1 MHNLGSQWVYCS
13 NRLNHPPPSVP
24 VISAGSNAASVDK
37 ADDKDGE
44 KDDDELPPPLAAPSS
59 QIRLE
64 ISHIIQDAGF
74 RSAIDS
80 ELGKE
85 PVLRET
91 FEQKSREDSAI
102 EMQSKA
108 ASTDDNSSGSNSEEF
123 ASSPPDV
130 GHQHDVAEESQMVDN
145 GDNMAMDMDDVG
157 FQMDAD
163 DDFVMNDQNSQ
174 AGDDSD
180 DGVSLPRNDAAKR
193 HEKELTTNEKAIS
206 MAGEKP
212 VSQPSQK
219 IPSQIVKQEPGRQTQ
234 PGAAEA
240 DKSFVS
246 TTFSAN
252 TRPFTEPAV
261 LDNGGYDD
269 DDDDAPSEYSDAYS
283 TVPNPFYERDAAA
296 MKKEKA
302 KGTNKGPR
310 SSQQDH
316 PAETSS
322 SNMPKSNQEANNVTD
337 YTPES
342 ADKATNNKIDF
353 DLGFLDDNR
362 EESEDSDVDFPDI
375 EVLWASTAPTQ
386 KEFPPIKI
394 EAASQMPK
402 STADREASLPSVR
415 QSSVH
420 DSAGNELA
428 TAANDIPDVAQQEQ
442 PEPSQQQ
449 TIIDL
454 SSRRETQDPVNNNN
468 NATNETQSPSPFL
481 PDIDFGGSQQDT
493 NDNAD
498 IDLDDDD
505 QYQHSADNSSHPDF
519 QPQDQQEQSQ
529 DHSIPMVDLTVSSPL
544 VSPDDSEDEDF
555 AKSQGLPRGPG
566 WVKKNV
572 PSTRRQ
578 TRSST
583 GGGIALSSSLSPQ
596 PVRRRGGRLT
606 QSQY

>member
-1 MHNLGSQWVYCS
+1 MIH
-13 NRLNHPPPSVP
+13 
-24 VISAGSNAASVDK
+24 
-37 ADDKDGE
+37 
-44 KDDDELPPPLAAPSS
+44 
-59 QIRLE
+59 
-64 ISHIIQDAGF
+64 DAGF

-85 PVLRET
+85 PVLLET
-91 FEQKSREDSAI
+91 FDQKPREDSAI

-108 ASTDDNSSGSNSEEF
+108 ASTDDKDSGSNSDEF

-130 GHQHDVAEESQMVDN
+130 GDQDDVAEESQAVDL

-163 DDFVMNDQNSQ
+163 DDFVMDDRSSQ

-180 DGVSLPRNDAAKR
+180 DDVPLPRNDTAKR
-193 HEKELTTNEKAIS
+193 HENRLTTNETVSSK
-206 MAGEKP
+206 AGEKP
-212 VSQPSQK
+212 DSQPSQRM
-219 IPSQIVKQEPGRQTQ
+219 PSQIVKQEPGQQTQ

-240 DKSFVS
+240 EKSFVS
-246 TTFSAN
+246 TTISAN
-252 TRPFTEPAV
+252 TRSFTEPAV

-269 DDDDAPSEYSDAYS
+269 DEDDAPSEYSDAYS

-296 MKKEKA
+296 IKKEKA
-302 KGTNKGPR
+302 KATNKGPA

-316 PAETSS
+316 PAETPS
-322 SNMPKSNQEANNVTD
+322 SNMPKSNQEANNVAD
-337 YTPES
+337 FTPES
-342 ADKATNNKIDF
+342 AEKKTTNNKIDF

-415 QSSVH
+415 QSSVN
-420 DSAGNELA
+420 DSAGNEA
-428 TAANDIPDVAQQEQ
+428 GSTAAKDTPVVAQQEQ

-449 TIIDL
+449 AVGEST
-454 SSRRETQDPVNNNN
+454 SRRETQEPVNDDNDAN
-468 NATNETQSPSPFL
+468 NETQSPSPFL

-498 IDLDDDD
+498 INLDDDDD

-519 QPQDQQEQSQ
+519 QSQDQQEESQ

-572 PSTRRQ
+572 PGTRRQ

-583 GGGIALSSSLSPQ
+583 GGGIVLSSSLSPQ
-596 PVRRRGGRLT
+596 PIRRRGGRLT

>member
-1 MHNLGSQWVYCS
+1 MIH
-13 NRLNHPPPSVP
+13 
-24 VISAGSNAASVDK
+24 
-37 ADDKDGE
+37 
-44 KDDDELPPPLAAPSS
+44 
-59 QIRLE
+59 
-64 ISHIIQDAGF
+64 DAGF
-74 RSAIDS
+74 RSAMDS

-85 PVLRET
+85 PVLLET
-91 FEQKSREDSAI
+91 FDDKPREDSAI
-102 EMQSKA
+102 EMQTKT
-108 ASTDDNSSGSNSEEF
+108 ASANDKGSGSNSEEF
-123 ASSPPDV
+123 ASSPPDI
-130 GHQHDVAEESQMVDN
+130 GEQHDVAEESQVVDQ
-145 GDNMAMDMDDVG
+145 GDNMAMDMDDAG

-180 DGVSLPRNDAAKR
+180 DGVPLPRNDTAKR
-193 HEKELTTNEKAIS
+193 HENELTTNEKVSS

-212 VSQPSQK
+212 DSQPPQQ
-219 IPSQIVKQEPGRQTQ
+219 IPSQIVKQEQGQQAQ

-246 TTFSAN
+246 TTVSAN
-252 TRPFTEPAV
+252 TRSFTEPVV

-269 DDDDAPSEYSDAYS
+269 DDEDAPSEYSDAYS

-302 KGTNKGPR
+302 KATDKGPA

-316 PAETSS
+316 PGETPS
-322 SNMPKSNQEANNVTD
+322 SNMPKSNQEANNVAD
-337 YTPES
+337 YTPGS
-342 ADKATNNKIDF
+342 AEKKTTHNKIDF

-386 KEFPPIKI
+386 KEFSPIKVES

-402 STADREASLPSVR
+402 STADREVSLPSVR
-415 QSSVH
+415 QSSVN
-420 DSAGNELA
+420 DSAGNEPA
-428 TAANDIPDVAQQEQ
+428 PTAVKDTPVVAQQNQ
-442 PEPSQQQ
+442 PERSQQQ
-449 TIIDL
+449 AVGE
-454 SSRRETQDPVNNNN
+454 SGSRRETQEPVNNDN
-468 NATNETQSPSPFL
+468 NANNETQSPSPFL
-481 PDIDFGGSQQDT
+481 PDLDLDGSQQDT

-505 QYQHSADNSSHPDF
+505 QYQHSADNNSHPDF
-519 QPQDQQEQSQ
+519 QPQDQQEESQ
-529 DHSIPMVDLTVSSPL
+529 DHSIPMVDLTISSPL

-572 PSTRRQ
+572 PETRRQ

-583 GGGIALSSSLSPQ
+583 GGGIVLSSSLSPQ